1 MWIGC
6 LQERCCFPNVLWS
19 LCSISCVVTLHPEFP
34 SVIGRQPWL
43 AFHEYTATRLASQGT
58 TRRTDVPQATKGCS
72 DALGTSIMMTWS
84 KVERRAL
91 EGYLLFSV

>member
-34 SVIGRQPWL
+34 SVVGRQPWL
-43 AFHEYTATRLASQGT
+43 A
-58 TRRTDVPQATKGCS
+58 RTDVPQATKGCS
-72 DALGTSIMMTWS
+72 DALGTSIMMVDS
-84 KVERRAL
+84 IRL
-91 EGYLLFSV
+91 EW